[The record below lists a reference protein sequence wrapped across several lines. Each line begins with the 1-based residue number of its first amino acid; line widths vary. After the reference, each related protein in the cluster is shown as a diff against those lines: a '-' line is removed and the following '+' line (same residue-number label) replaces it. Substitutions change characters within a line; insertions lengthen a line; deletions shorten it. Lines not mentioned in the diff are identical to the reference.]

1 MLQLGRRLCP
11 SVILSNIG
19 RFFTTREIPGDCSND
34 LNMVVLLGTV
44 NSVNVHDSPEK
55 SYAIMSL
62 TTRASYKKKTGYGL
76 AFSNHRIHIF
86 DSKLLEK
93 VRNLGKGDRV
103 CIQGT
108 LSAYPMMEPNKL
120 WIHCVVARTV
130 GLYLNPIDDSEVT
143 GRCDPELSA
152 FDPTEDEEVPTFESR
167 SSRTSDSID

>member
-1 MLQLGRRLCP
+1 MLQIGRRLCP
-11 SVILSNIG
+11 LTILSNIS
-19 RFFTTREIPGDCSND
+19 RHFITREIPIDCSND

-86 DSKLLEK
+86 DVNLLEK

-108 LSAYPMMEPNKL
+108 LSAYPMMQPNKL
-120 WIHCVVARTV
+120 WVHCVVARTV
-130 GLYLNPIDDSEVT
+130 GLYLNPVDDSESADH
-143 GRCDPELSA
+143 CDPELSA
-152 FDPTEDEEVPTFESR
+152 FDSTEDVEVSTFVSR
-167 SSRTSDSID
+167 SSKTSSSVD